1 MPVNKSE
8 ITEEMVEKAMQCK
21 TAEELIALAKTN
33 GIELTKEEAEA
44 YMAELADV
52 ELDKDILS
60 CLWYRRLGKFQG
72 MLTGCNEIKK
82 ELIENGYPCVGS

>member
-52 ELDKDILS
+52 ELDKDILQKVAGGVCWDNCPS
-60 CLWYRRLGKFQG
+60 EGQCGRHVCGTVGWENFK
-72 MLTGCNEIKK
+72 GC
-82 ELIENGYPCVGS
+82 

>member
-33 GIELTKEEAEA
+33 GIELTK
-44 YMAELADV
+44 
-52 ELDKDILS
+52 
-60 CLWYRRLGKFQG
+60 
-72 MLTGCNEIKK
+72 
-82 ELIENGYPCVGS
+82 